1 MLPCEPS
8 AKGIEEQVNKLW
20 DLDSLGIRPKDNVHE
35 ALLDDIVFTGE
46 RYSVSLPWK
55 EGHGPL
61 PLNYNNCVARLK
73 SQIRK
78 LKQDPKILHEYDRI
92 ISEQLQTGI
101 ISKVSKMED
110 AERVSYLPHSA
121 VVREN
126 AETTKVRVVYDA
138 SCKDKNTG
146 TSLNDCLHVGP
157 SLTPLI
163 FDILFAVQ
171 RCKSSSCWRHCK
183 SISEH

>member
-1 MLPCEPS
+1 MNFLPSESS
-8 AKGIEEQVNKLW
+8 AKLIDEQVNKLW
-20 DLDSLGIRPKDNVHE
+20 DLDSLGIRPNDDVHE
-35 ALLDDIVFTGE
+35 ALIDDIVFTGE

-55 EGHGPL
+55 AGCGPL
-61 PLNYNNCVARLK
+61 PLNYSNCVARLK
-73 SQIRK
+73 TQVRK
-78 LKQDPKILHEYDRI
+78 LKQEPKIFHEYDRI
-92 ISEQLQTGI
+92 ISEQLETGI
-101 ISKVSKMED
+101 ISRVSEMED
-110 AERVSYLPHSA
+110 PEKVSYLPHSA

-163 FDILFAVQ
+163 FLYSFAVQ
-171 RCKSSSCWRHCK
+171 RCKSCSCW
-183 SISEH
+183 